1 MRLTSSIVHML
12 VIHVDM
18 AEYVRIDMVDLFAVV
33 CLDLQVKVLPVSA
46 RVFFLPVR
54 YFATVF
60 TLINYQ

>member
-1 MRLTSSIVHML
+1 MRLSSAIVL
-12 VIHVDM
+12 VIRVHM

-46 RVFFLPVR
+46 RVFVLSVR

-60 TLINYQ
+60 TLITYQ